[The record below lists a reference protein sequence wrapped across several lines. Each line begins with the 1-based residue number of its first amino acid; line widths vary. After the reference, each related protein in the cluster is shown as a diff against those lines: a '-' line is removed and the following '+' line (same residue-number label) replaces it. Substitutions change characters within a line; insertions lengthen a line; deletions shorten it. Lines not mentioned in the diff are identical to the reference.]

1 MDIIRNKVVGQRLEE
16 LRRRRHLTQHEVAR
30 RMGYSQ
36 SLVSKVES
44 GERGVPLVE
53 LWSYARAIDMSA
65 DDLLDE
71 LHDSLIAADLEP

>member
-16 LRRRRHLTQHEVAR
+16 LRRRRHLTQHAVPI

-36 SLVSKVES
+36 SLVRKVES
-44 GERGVPLVE
+44 GDRGVPFVE